1 MSESFEARSFVIKSE
16 KVTDGAASKKDLHE
30 PHESRHFTLEERLGS
45 GASSYVYAVCAG
57 GRSWAAKFF
66 RQEQGQT
73 PEALQREAQI
83 LADLPRS
90 PYLVDF
96 EGYFSTELETSADLR
111 EELKNEKEKHGK
123 EPLEGDVK
131 EEAKEA
137 FYFLLMERCNCSLHS
152 LIENSAFSESEAAFA
167 TDAILRGLAHLHSL
181 RVVHRDVKDL
191 NIMVADMGQKVC
203 LGDFDL
209 ATKIPVEEELIEWKG
224 GTRGY
229 MAPEVC
235 SQRQGGFKADLF
247 SAGVVLHLLLT
258 RSNPFLPSE
267 GSQGPLDWHIVRLF
281 RSESSCK
288 LMYSLLEEDPKLR
301 PTAEEALDFEWVAGG
316 EA

>member
-137 FYFLLMERCNCSLHS
+137 FYFLLMERWGRHDHCDAATRSRRAELLTEAAC

-181 RVVHRDVKDL
+181 RVVHRDRE
-191 NIMVADMGQKVC
+191 ASC
-203 LGDFDL
+203 
-209 ATKIPVEEELIEWKG
+209 
-224 GTRGY
+224 
-229 MAPEVC
+229 EV
-235 SQRQGGFKADLF
+235 
-247 SAGVVLHLLLT
+247 T
-258 RSNPFLPSE
+258 P
-267 GSQGPLDWHIVRLF
+267 
-281 RSESSCK
+281 
-288 LMYSLLEEDPKLR
+288 
-301 PTAEEALDFEWVAGG
+301 ALQAL
-316 EA
+316 